1 MVKNL
6 FQKSWKEMKILK
18 YQNIAILV
26 TFFTFKIKHQAET
39 WNCLHLFS
47 KPKSQVWKPE
57 DPGSDTSSATAKD
70 VIWVSVCSDLNF
82 PSCNMR
88 YLD

>member
-39 WNCLHLFS
+39 
-47 KPKSQVWKPE
+47 
-57 DPGSDTSSATAKD
+57 
-70 VIWVSVCSDLNF
+70 
-82 PSCNMR
+82 
-88 YLD
+88 